1 MRAVGQL
8 DRSAMQVETGMLPR
22 PFVVR
27 SRREE
32 LADCVTLELAALDGD
47 PLPFEPGQF
56 TMLYVHGIGEVAI
69 SISGDPAA
77 SDSLIHTVRGVGAVS
92 QALCRL
98 SEGDRVGVR
107 GPVGNSWPIER
118 AVGKHLMIVAGGLGL
133 APVRPIIYWALANR
147 ERLASI
153 NIIYGTRAPD
163 QILFAQQLLGLS
175 AADRVRVGITVDLA
189 DQDWSGQVGV
199 VTDLIPSM
207 LRDPAETVAMVC
219 GPEIMMRFTGQA
231 LAGAGVPAEE
241 IFLSM
246 ERNMKC
252 GIGWCGHCQLGPH
265 LICRDGPVFPYPAV
279 RDLMS
284 VWEL

>member
-1 MRAVGQL
+1 MRAIGQL
-8 DRSAMQVETGMLPR
+8 DRSVAPIDTSMLPR

-47 PLPFEPGQF
+47 PLLFEPGQF

-77 SDSLIHTVRGVGAVS
+77 SNSLIHTVRGVGAVS